1 MHKVSV
7 IVPVYKAESYLHKC
21 IDSILQQSFRD
32 FELILVDD
40 GSPDASGRICDEYAK
55 IDQRVSVVH
64 KSNGGVSSA
73 RQKGLNMAKG
83 DYVIFVDSDDW
94 VEPDYLSELY
104 NKALRESA
112 DMVIC
117 DFYEIERGVKN
128 RVDCSFEF
136 VSSDELVK
144 SLFCG
149 FRCFC
154 MNKLVRRSAFTDN
167 SIEFP
172 LDISI
177 GEDMYVMVSLFKAG
191 IIPVYLN
198 RALYNYTID
207 VNANSLSRNFSLNH
221 YRDTLRMLDLF
232 RKLMKGHIHYNVCED
247 YIIHR
252 LVSRCFYGQLF
263 SSKEFKNEMSKYKK
277 NILRNSNIA
286 TLKKIMYYMACI
298 GFYRPMYIIA
308 KWKQGILR

>member
-21 IDSILQQSFRD
+21 LDSILQQSFRD

-40 GSPDASGRICDEYAK
+40 GSPDASGMICDEYAK

-64 KSNGGVSSA
+64 KANGGVSSA
-73 RQKGLNMAKG
+73 RQTGLNMAKG

-104 NKALRESA
+104 NKALHESA
-112 DMVIC
+112 DMVVC
-117 DFYEIERGVKN
+117 DFYEIERGEKN

-149 FRCFC
+149 FHCFC
-154 MNKLVRRSAFTDN
+154 MNKMVRRSAFTDN

-252 LVSRCFYGQLF
+252 LISRCFYGQLF

-298 GFYRPMYIIA
+298 GFYRPMYKIA
-308 KWKQGILR
+308 KWKQSILR

>member
-117 DFYEIERGVKN
+117 DFYEIEQGEKN

-232 RKLMKGHIHYNVCED
+232 RKLMKGHIYYNVCED

-298 GFYRPMYIIA
+298 GFYRPMYKIA

>member
-117 DFYEIERGVKN
+117 DFYEIERGEKN

-232 RKLMKGHIHYNVCED
+232 RKLMKEHIYYNVCED

-298 GFYRPMYIIA
+298 GFYRPMYKIA